1 MGDTPGVLYRC
12 ERKGFAG
19 KGVCKT
25 MKTQGKGIDGVRGGV
40 CKLLKNKA
48 ESAGWE
54 SVLDFELGGVWPAAR
69 AAARPSDTP
78 NGVHE
83 SCGNW

>member
-1 MGDTPGVLYRC
+1 LYRF
-12 ERKGFAG
+12 ERKGFTG

-48 ESAGWE
+48 ESIGAK
-54 SVLDFELGGVWPAAR
+54 ELLGF
-69 AAARPSDTP
+69 
-78 NGVHE
+78 
-83 SCGNW
+83 